1 MAVEE
6 AAAAAE
12 VASKFQ
18 RGEMME
24 IITSTMSLIVRK
36 GQRHYCEEKPACME
50 HASIPTK
57 VTYSVEEILREYPP
71 QWLDSFPHLC
81 YMNSDSMIKK

>member
-1 MAVEE
+1 MAVGE

-18 RGEMME
+18 RGEM
-24 IITSTMSLIVRK
+24 ITSTMSLIVRK

-57 VTYSVEEILREYPP
+57 VTLSVEEILREYPP